1 MYLLFLHVISIYIL
15 DCRFSIDQVVLL
27 DQEAPYQ
34 VTDTSILDIFI
45 QSYLIDH
52 FTFVLILL
60 SIQIDIYKQLN
71 NDFVI
76 L

>member
-1 MYLLFLHVISIYIL
+1 MYRLFLHVISIYIL

-34 VTDTSILDIFI
+34 VTETKVHDIFI
-45 QSYLIDH
+45 QPYLIDH

-71 NDFVI
+71 NNFVI

>member
-1 MYLLFLHVISIYIL
+1 MYRLFLHVISIYIL
-15 DCRFSIDQVVLL
+15 DCRFSIDQVVRL

-34 VTDTSILDIFI
+34 VTETKVHDIFI
-45 QSYLIDH
+45 QTYLIDH
-52 FTFVLILL
+52 FTFVLILS

-71 NDFVI
+71 NNFVI